1 MGDQADPK
9 DRLSIVAFN
18 SNADR
23 VLRLRKMDAEGK
35 DSASVATL
43 QLNAGGGTSIAAGL
57 SIGLQVMEQRRQRNK
72 VSSILLLTDGQDG
85 STRQQL
91 PGLIA
96 RAQQASCSVYAFGFG
111 RDHDAA
117 LLSDLAEQTQT
128 PFTYV
133 EDTDNIREA
142 FAGAVGGLT
151 SIVAQ
156 RVQLTISSHVPLKNV
171 HTPFALQ
178 RISDTS
184 ATVTIP
190 DIFAGE
196 RRDVLVEVQVPAGND
211 TSGQTIL
218 LDAHVCYTDLKTG
231 CVVQT
236 TPVTMEASR
245 VDEPQPEAEP
255 DEEVSAQRDRVEV
268 TQALQQATAQS
279 DIGNFTEAQRVLDV
293 TDQRM
298 KCKKVKTKM
307 AEAMCSEIAD
317 AKNRTQSR
325 AAWES
330 GGRAE
335 VRDAMQMHTMQR
347 STNMMVSSSASVMR
361 CSKAMYCNAR
371 QESYMKRSKQG

>member
-117 LLSDLAEQTQT
+117 LLSDLAEQAQT

-171 HTPFALQ
+171 HTPFAMQ
-178 RISDTS
+178 RTSETS

-190 DIFAGE
+190 DLFAGE

-218 LDAHVCYTDLKTG
+218 LDAHVCYTDLKSG

-236 TPVTMEASR
+236 APVTMKHLVWMSR
-245 VDEPQPEAEP
+245 SQKLN
-255 DEEVSAQRDRVEV
+255 Q
-268 TQALQQATAQS
+268 T
-279 DIGNFTEAQRVLDV
+279 
-293 TDQRM
+293 
-298 KCKKVKTKM
+298 
-307 AEAMCSEIAD
+307 
-317 AKNRTQSR
+317 
-325 AAWES
+325 
-330 GGRAE
+330 
-335 VRDAMQMHTMQR
+335 
-347 STNMMVSSSASVMR
+347 
-361 CSKAMYCNAR
+361 
-371 QESYMKRSKQG
+371 